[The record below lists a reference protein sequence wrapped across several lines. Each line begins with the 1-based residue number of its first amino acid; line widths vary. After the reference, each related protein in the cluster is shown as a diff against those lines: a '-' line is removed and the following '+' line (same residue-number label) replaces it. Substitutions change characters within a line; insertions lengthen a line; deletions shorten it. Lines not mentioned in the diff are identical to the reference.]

1 MPGTA
6 RPDIVARGLDRLT
19 DNDLRFLVENFPR
32 PAASYEEMARVFA
45 SLPTTLEST
54 LEAEYVHRRIFEN
67 RRELLEISPFLLF
80 NVLLRR
86 CMGGARTQIERA
98 VVNYLANLLSLFVRT
113 ERVYRPGA
121 GDPQSYEYFVDLAAE
136 AARADERRRFLL
148 HAHIGNYALYLT
160 GIFRDALEYRRR
172 YKRRP
177 VDARYYADM
186 GRAGYRD
193 AAANQLAKLYRLDD
207 VFLRLALQ
215 FDHYRERLNVLARE
229 YLFNH

>member
-1 MPGTA
+1 MLSTA
-6 RPDIVARGLDRLT
+6 RPDIVARGLDWLT
-19 DNDLRFLVENFPR
+19 DKDLRFLVENFPQ
-32 PAASYEEMARVFA
+32 PAASYEDMARIFA
-45 SLPTTLEST
+45 SLPTTLESM
-54 LEAEYVHRRIFEN
+54 LDAEYVHRKIFES
-67 RRELLEISPFLLF
+67 RRELLQISPFLLF

-86 CMGGARTQIERA
+86 CGSGAHTHTERA

-113 ERVYRPGA
+113 ERVYRPEA
-121 GDPQSYEYFVDLAAE
+121 GDSPSYEYFVDLAAE

-160 GIFRDALEYRRR
+160 GIFRDALEYRHR

-186 GRAGYRD
+186 GRVGYRD
-193 AAANQLAKLYRLDD
+193 AASNRLARVYALDD
-207 VFLRLALQ
+207 VLLRLALQ

-229 YLFNH
+229 YLFH